1 MGSTKCSI
9 ALAKYSARTDID
21 SVGGTR
27 VMITLQPKTV
37 KNVEDQIYPN
47 LRDLFVFLSSNQ
59 IVIVYQN
66 LIIRD
71 RVLCKVSDDLIL
83 IFNPTYLS
91 EV

>member
-1 MGSTKCSI
+1 
-9 ALAKYSARTDID
+9 
-21 SVGGTR
+21 
-27 VMITLQPKTV
+27 MITLQPKTV